1 MRHSPHQSARMACLF
16 LLALSILSAIGFAG
30 SAQAQDDTGED
41 RATSFQAVEG
51 PPKEDVPGGPLLIG
65 AYAFVLVLLIGY
77 TARLG
82 AMQAKTGRE
91 LERLTR
97 AIETRGQKE

>member
-1 MRHSPHQSARMACLF
+1 MRHSLRRIVAVGCL
-16 LLALSILSAIGFAG
+16 LLPLWIALVAPAFA
-30 SAQAQDDTGED
+30 QEDTSED

-51 PPKEDVPGGPLLIG
+51 PPKEDVPGGPLLVG

-77 TARLG
+77 AARLG
-82 AMQAKTGRE
+82 ALQSRTARE

-97 AIETRGQKE
+97 TLEARGKGE

>member
-1 MRHSPHQSARMACLF
+1 LAALLWGARVA
-16 LLALSILSAIGFAG
+16 LAQEG
-30 SAQAQDDTGED
+30 SGD
-41 RATSFQAVEG
+41 RATSFEAVEG

-77 TARLG
+77 VARIG
-82 AMQAKTGRE
+82 ALQAKTARE

-97 AIETRGQKE
+97 ALDQPGRRAKE

>member
-1 MRHSPHQSARMACLF
+1 MRHTLARTFVIACLG
-16 LLALSILSAIGFAG
+16 ALCWSGSAIA
-30 SAQAQDDTGED
+30 AQQDSVED

-51 PPKEDVPGGPLLIG
+51 AAKEDVPGGPLLLG

-77 TARLG
+77 AARLG
-82 AMQAKTGRE
+82 ALQAKTGRE

-97 AIETRGQKE
+97 ALEARGKRE